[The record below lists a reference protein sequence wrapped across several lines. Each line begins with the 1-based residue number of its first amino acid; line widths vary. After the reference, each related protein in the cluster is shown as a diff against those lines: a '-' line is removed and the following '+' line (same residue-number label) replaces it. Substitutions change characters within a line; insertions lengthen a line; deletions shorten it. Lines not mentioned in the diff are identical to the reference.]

1 MFRQLVWHVSSLLL
15 NSNSSTSTPGATAAG
30 SFTLKQG
37 PSSTERRKRL
47 SIMNDLTLKI
57 TPPSLEARFWSR
69 RCSSRLNSLDALFE
83 ICNALIWLTILP
95 MLQEGPDRA
104 FAKAC
109 LLLGLLQLAAIQLTP
124 RLWIRS
130 RSVLLSSALLLRC
143 VLLLVQATRAGSS
156 GSYTAAGQQQ
166 PPSPPQQHHYHSAAV
181 SAGPETDL
189 ATSMTVVAGLWG
201 NLLFVLFHQQP
212 VRIQLPLLAATSLL
226 QAFSVSHAGWSSSS
240 SSRHPAISMFAY
252 SSNSSSGYMDQHL
265 SSSSSPSTSSSGAGA
280 AGNSGSSFG
289 WWQQQ
294 QASDAELL
302 GISEAL
308 KWGFGLLA
316 TGGINPGSSLWQ
328 LAGPQREACLLA
340 TRLFA
345 HAFGGFLLPVFVA
358 YVVEWKSKVSFLLTA
373 CNLPQQQQ
381 LQVLTPA
388 AAIVRASLLLAM
400 LLYLGWLLLLATC
413 TWLVCCG
420 IASVLLA

>member
-1 MFRQLVWHVSSLLL
+1 MYVVSYTSMFRQLAWDCSPFLL
-15 NSNSSTSTPGATAAG
+15 SSSTTTPSVAAG
-30 SFTLKQG
+30 SFTLQQ
-37 PSSTERRKRL
+37 PSSKIRSNRL
-47 SIMNDLTLKI
+47 SMMNKLTLKI

-104 FAKAC
+104 FGKAC
-109 LLLGLLQLAAIQLTP
+109 LLLALLQLAAIQLTP
-124 RLWIRS
+124 PLWIRS

-143 VLLLVQATRAGSS
+143 VLLLVQATGRGS
-156 GSYTAAGQQQ
+156 GSHAAAAGQ
-166 PPSPPQQHHYHSAAV
+166 PPSPHQQQQHQAAV
-181 SAGPETDL
+181 AGPDTDL

-201 NLLFVLFHQQP
+201 NLLFVMFHQQP
-212 VRIQLPLLAATSLL
+212 VRLQLPLLALTSLL

-240 SSRHPAISMFAY
+240 SSHPAVGLLTAG
-252 SSNSSSGYMDQHL
+252 SNSSSGLGQQP
-265 SSSSSPSTSSSGAGA
+265 SSSPSTSSGGGGGGGSG
-280 AGNSGSSFG
+280 SFG

-316 TGGINPGSSLWQ
+316 AGGINPGSGLWQ
-328 LAGPQREACLLA
+328 LAGPQREEASLLA

-345 HAFGGFLLPVFVA
+345 HGFGGFLLPLFVA
-358 YVVEWKSKVSFLLTA
+358 YVMEWKSKVIFLLTA

-388 AAIVRASLLLAM
+388 AAIVRANLLLAL

-420 IASVLLA
+420 VASVLIA

>member
-1 MFRQLVWHVSSLLL
+1 M
-15 NSNSSTSTPGATAAG
+15 
-30 SFTLKQG
+30 
-37 PSSTERRKRL
+37 
-47 SIMNDLTLKI
+47 MNELTLKI

-109 LLLGLLQLAAIQLTP
+109 LLLALLQLAAIQLTP

-143 VLLLVQATRAGSS
+143 VLLLVQATGRGNSS
-156 GSYTAAGQQQ
+156 SHAAAAGQ
-166 PPSPPQQHHYHSAAV
+166 PPSPHQQQHYHQHQAAV
-181 SAGPETDL
+181 SGPDTDL

-201 NLLFVLFHQQP
+201 NLLFALFHQQP
-212 VRIQLPLLAATSLL
+212 VRIQLPLLAVTSLL
-226 QAFSVSHAGWSSSS
+226 QAFSVSHTGWSSSS
-240 SSRHPAISMFAY
+240 SSSHPAVTGLFTAG
-252 SSNSSSGYMDQHL
+252 SNSSSGMWGQQQP
-265 SSSSSPSTSSSGAGA
+265 SSSPGTSSGSGG
-280 AGNSGSSFG
+280 GGSSFG

-316 TGGINPGSSLWQ
+316 AGGINPGSGLWQ
-328 LAGPQREACLLA
+328 LAGPQRDASLLA

-345 HAFGGFLLPVFVA
+345 HGFGGFLLPVFVA
-358 YVVEWKSKVSFLLTA
+358 YVVEWKSKVIFLLTA

-388 AAIVRASLLLAM
+388 AAIVRASLLLAL
-400 LLYLGWLLLLATC
+400 LLYLGWLLLLATS

-420 IASVLLA
+420 VASVLVA

>member
-1 MFRQLVWHVSSLLL
+1 M
-15 NSNSSTSTPGATAAG
+15 
-30 SFTLKQG
+30 
-37 PSSTERRKRL
+37 
-47 SIMNDLTLKI
+47 MNEMTLKI

-83 ICNALIWLTILP
+83 ICNALMWLTILP

-104 FAKAC
+104 FARAC
-109 LLLGLLQLAAIQLTP
+109 LLLALLQLAAIQLTP

-130 RSVLLSSALLLRC
+130 RSALLSSALLLRC
-143 VLLLVQATRAGSS
+143 VLLLVQATGRGS
-156 GSYTAAGQQQ
+156 GSHAAAAGQ
-166 PPSPPQQHHYHSAAV
+166 PPSLHQQQQHQAAV
-181 SAGPETDL
+181 AGPDPDL

-212 VRIQLPLLAATSLL
+212 VRIQLPLLAMTSLL

-240 SSRHPAISMFAY
+240 SSEFLLTAG
-252 SSNSSSGYMDQHL
+252 SNSSSGLGQQP
-265 SSSSSPSTSSSGAGA
+265 SSSPSTSSGGGGGSSSSSG
-280 AGNSGSSFG
+280 SFG
-289 WWQQQ
+289 WWQQQQ

-308 KWGFGLLA
+308 RWGFGLLA
-316 TGGINPGSSLWQ
+316 AGGINPGPGLWQ
-328 LAGPQREACLLA
+328 LAGPQREEASLLA
-340 TRLFA
+340 ARLFA
-345 HAFGGFLLPVFVA
+345 HGFGGFLLPVFVA
-358 YVVEWKSKVSFLLTA
+358 YVMEWKSKVIFLLTA

-388 AAIVRASLLLAM
+388 AAIMRASLLLAL

-413 TWLVCCG
+413 TWLLCCG
-420 IASVLLA
+420 VASVLIA